1 MYKPG
6 TELIILKVQKL
17 LENSV
22 IKLRAPEPED
32 LELLYT
38 WENSTELWELGA
50 TIAPFSRH
58 TLRQYLANNTQDIY
72 TDKQLRLMVEFKQ
85 TGKGIGTVDLYD
97 FDPFHL
103 RAGVG
108 ILIDPGYRNQG
119 LGLQALLVLES
130 YAFSFLNLHQLY
142 AVIPEKNSPSIRL
155 FQKAEYVSA
164 GLLSDWLSAGE
175 TYVDALLFKKIRGL
189 KLPDS

>member
-72 TDKQLRLMVEFKQ
+72 TDKQLRLMIEFKQ

-175 TYVDALLFKKIRGL
+175 TYVDALLFQKIRGL

>member
-1 MYKPG
+1 M
-6 TELIILKVQKL
+6 QKL
-17 LENSV
+17 LENNI

-38 WENSTELWELGA
+38 WENNTELWELGA
-50 TIAPFSRH
+50 TVAPLSRH
-58 TLRQYLANNTQDIY
+58 TLRQYLSSNTQDIY
-72 TDKQLRLMVEFKQ
+72 ADKQLRLMVELKQ

-108 ILIDPGYRNQG
+108 ILIDPEYRNQG
-119 LGLQALLVLES
+119 LGLQTLLVLES

-142 AVIPEKNSPSIRL
+142 ALIPEKNSPSIRL

-164 GLLSDWLSAGE
+164 GLLSDWLSSGE
-175 TYVDALLFKKIRGL
+175 TYVGARLFQKIR
-189 KLPDS
+189 D

>member
-108 ILIDPGYRNQG
+108 ILIDPGHRNQG

-175 TYVDALLFKKIRGL
+175 TYVDALLFQKIRGL